1 MLLLALLLFGSDAR
15 ARSASSTSSLSLV
28 AGWNNLVYPGETLPL
43 AQALSGGGNV
53 VDAVWQWDADS
64 QAWESWFAVAPSLAT
79 LTVLTADRAYW
90 VHAIIATTWSPPVAV
105 LFQTMAL
112 EILLLDGNPISLS
125 VEIADTPLR
134 RGRGL
139 MFRPALAAD
148 AGMIFLFPVSTQT
161 GFWMQ
166 NTLVPLSI
174 AFIDD
179 AGMILEIQDM
189 EPLTTTLYCPE
200 ASYRWALEVTQGW
213 FTTRGVGVGAV
224 VHFSGQ

>member
-1 MLLLALLLFGSDAR
+1 M
-15 ARSASSTSSLSLV
+15 
-28 AGWNNLVYPGETLPL
+28 
-43 AQALSGGGNV
+43 

-90 VHAIIATTWSPPVAV
+90 VHATIATTWSPPAAV
-105 LFQTMAL
+105 LFQTAAL
-112 EILLLDGNPISLS
+112 EILPVDGDPIPLS
-125 VEIADTPLR
+125 VEIADTPSR

-139 MFRPALAAD
+139 MFHPALAAD
-148 AGMIFLFPVSTQT
+148 AGMIFLFPVSTPT

-174 AFIDD
+174 AFIDN
-179 AGMILEIQDM
+179 AGVILEIHDM
-189 EPLTTTLYCPE
+189 EPLTTTLHRPE

-213 FTTRGVGVGAV
+213 FTTRGVGVVGAAAV
-224 VHFSGQ
+224 RFNGQ